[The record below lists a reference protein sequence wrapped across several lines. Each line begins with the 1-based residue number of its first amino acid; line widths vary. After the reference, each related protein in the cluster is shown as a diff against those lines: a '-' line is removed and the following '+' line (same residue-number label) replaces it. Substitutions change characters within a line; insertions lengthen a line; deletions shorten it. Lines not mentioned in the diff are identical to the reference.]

1 VPPRNALLALLALA
15 ALAALGAGGTWSA
28 FSATTSN
35 ASSSLSSAPDWIAPA
50 VSAAAVS
57 KSAGGIAGFIKQGG
71 SYVVYANVT
80 DSGNPA
86 SGVASVSADVSA
98 LTTGQTAVAMSSS
111 GCPCSAGGV
120 TYSYKSAT
128 LTANATLSAGSK
140 SFTISAKDAAGN
152 GPATGTFSVTVDNTA
167 PSGTDVQTADGG
179 GTPGKPEAG
188 DTVTLTY
195 SEQIE
200 PISILAGW
208 GGAAQNMVVRI
219 SNAGGTSNDMVTFWN
234 AANTSQLPL
243 GTVNLG
249 RSGYV
254 ATGTTV
260 TFGATGTASTMVQSG
275 STLTITLGTPSTT
288 TNRVTSTT
296 TMTWT
301 PSSTATDRAGNAA
314 STAAA
319 TESGAADKEF

>member
-15 ALAALGAGGTWSA
+15 ALSALCAGGTWSA

-35 ASSSLSSAPDWIAPA
+35 ASSSLSSAPDWTAPA
-50 VSAAAVS
+50 LSAAAVS
-57 KSAGGIAGFIKQGG
+57 KSAGGIAGFVKQGG

-86 SGVASVSADVSA
+86 SGIASVTADVSA

-128 LTANATLSAGSK
+128 LTANAALGAGSK
-140 SFTISAKDAAGN
+140 SFTVSAQDAAGN
-152 GPATGTFSVTVDNTA
+152 GPASGTFSVTVDNT
-167 PSGTDVQTADGG
+167 PPTGTDVQTANGG
-179 GTPGKPEAG
+179 STGGKPEAG

-200 PISILAGW
+200 PVSILAGW

-219 SNAGGTSNDMVTFWN
+219 ANAGGTSNDMVTFWN

-254 ATGTTV
+254 AKGATV
-260 TFGATGTASTMVQSG
+260 AFGATGSASTVVQSG
-275 STLTITLGTPSTT
+275 SALTITLGTPGAT
-288 TNRVTSTT
+288 TNTVTNTT

-301 PSSTATDRAGNAA
+301 PSASATDRAGNAA
-314 STAAA
+314 STTAA
-319 TESGAADKEF
+319 TESGAVDKEF